1 MATRRGNSLDVK
13 DGPGRVGG
21 VLVLGGV
28 TNQALLISEGD
39 IRRSDTVSLVVG
51 DDFNLSVLHHTDTR
65 VSCSEIDTDDYCS
78 TS

>member
-1 MATRRGNSLDVK
+1 
-13 DGPGRVGG
+13 
-21 VLVLGGV
+21 
-28 TNQALLISEGD
+28 
-39 IRRSDTVSLVVG
+39 LVVG